1 MEDFICS
8 VCPQSGELPLRSLNS
23 NIIRKAFTPRFKEA
37 GWWGVLQ
44 DVSQNICKQYL
55 WHHKYLCRPH
65 KKNQLM
71 PHFLHSKDSVSS
83 RVWTSM

>member
-8 VCPQSGELPLRSLNS
+8 VCPQSGELPLRRLNS

-44 DVSQNICKQYL
+44 EVSQNICKQYL

-65 KKNQLM
+65 KKKKSTDASLPPLKRQCQQQ
-71 PHFLHSKDSVSS
+71 SVD
-83 RVWTSM
+83 

>member
-8 VCPQSGELPLRSLNS
+8 VCPQSGELPLRRLNS

-65 KKNQLM
+65 KKKSTDASLPPLKRQCQQQ
-71 PHFLHSKDSVSS
+71 SVD
-83 RVWTSM
+83 